1 MTRDE
6 IRQVVLDALG
16 EIAPEADPATLDPRR
31 PFRDQLD
38 LDSVDYL
45 NFLVAIDRALH
56 VSVPESDYARVAGL
70 DALVDYLAERVGKGG
85 PPGDPV
91 ESRRA

>member
-16 EIAPEADPATLDPRR
+16 EIAPEANPATLDPRR

-45 NFLVAIDRALH
+45 NFLVALDRSLH
-56 VSVPESDYARVAGL
+56 VPVPESDYARVAGL
-70 DALVDYLAERVGKGG
+70 DALVDYLAARVGTGG
-85 PPGDPV
+85 PPDNPTEGRKV
-91 ESRRA
+91 